1 MVQVTSQTDGHL
13 TLESEGSDVTL
24 RGNEGLEIDGMEV
37 ELIAE
42 DDLEL
47 TTVSTFGFYRQQIG
61 VARYAIK
68 FLFPVA
74 DPGFPRREVL
84 ASYLA

>member
-47 TTVSTFGFYRQQIG
+47 TTVSGFDFCRQKIG
-61 VARYAIK
+61 VGHTICNKIIVPSGGSRI
-68 FLFPVA
+68 
-74 DPGFPRREVL
+74 
-84 ASYLA
+84 S

>member
-47 TTVSTFGFYRQQIG
+47 TTVSTFDFYRQQIG
-61 VARYAIK
+61 VGQTIRNKIT
-68 FLFPVA
+68 VSS
-74 DPGFPRREVL
+74 DGSRI
-84 ASYLA
+84 S

>member
-47 TTVSTFGFYRQQIG
+47 TTVSIFDVYRQQIG
-61 VARYAIK
+61 VGHTISNNITVSGGGSRI
-68 FLFPVA
+68 
-74 DPGFPRREVL
+74 
-84 ASYLA
+84 S

>member
-13 TLESEGSDVTL
+13 TLESEGSDVTF

-47 TTVSTFGFYRQQIG
+47 TTVSTSGFYRQQTG
-61 VARYAIK
+61 VGHTIRNNIT
-68 FLFPVA
+68 VSS
-74 DPGFPRREVL
+74 GGSRI
-84 ASYLA
+84 S